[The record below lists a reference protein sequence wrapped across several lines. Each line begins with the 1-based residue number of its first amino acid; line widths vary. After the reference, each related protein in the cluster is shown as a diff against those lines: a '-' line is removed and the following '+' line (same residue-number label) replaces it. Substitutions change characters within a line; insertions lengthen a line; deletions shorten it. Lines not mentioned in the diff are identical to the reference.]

1 MPPFFNLDFSTLKK
15 NKVLRSECFPEVGR
29 GLQKIICKNL
39 KNALLSTP
47 AVFLL
52 SLKMYLSEAGLNS
65 IRDAIFKGSV
75 QVFVCLSGVR
85 RAY

>member
-1 MPPFFNLDFSTLKK
+1 MLSRLA
-15 NKVLRSECFPEVGR
+15 EVGR
-29 GLQKIICKNL
+29 GLRKIIYKSL
-39 KNALLSTP
+39 KDALLSTLP
-47 AVFLL
+47 VFLF

-75 QVFVCLSGVR
+75 QVFMCLSGVR